1 MSGSPRILIIRRD
14 NIGDLACT
22 TPLLEAMR
30 ARLPQAWLG
39 ALVTTYNADVLA
51 GNPAL
56 DEVFV
61 YEKLKHRT
69 SGIFMHM
76 KNRLGQMSQ
85 LRQRKLDCVLVPAPA
100 PQSLKIAR
108 SLRPGQVI
116 AAPLTFPAG
125 MHEVERTFGLG
136 RSLGVTGMPGPLRIF
151 PDREKIREIAQG
163 ADAGPQGAG
172 AGPQG
177 VGAGPQGVGAGPF
190 TAVHISARRPAQR
203 WPLER
208 YAALVARMS
217 KQGRV
222 MLLWAPGS
230 QNNPGHPGDDEAAQR
245 VLEMAGNPA
254 VAAIAT
260 PDLRTLIA
268 ALSLADRVVCPDG
281 GAMHLAAAL
290 GKPVVALFG
299 DSPVER
305 WRPWAVPYRVV
316 RPESRDL
323 ADLLLEPVLEALRA
337 LA

>member
-1 MSGSPRILIIRRD
+1 MAVDASPAPRILIVRRD

-22 TPLLEAMR
+22 TPLLEALR
-30 ARLPQAWLG
+30 ARLPRAWLG
-39 ALVTTYNADVLA
+39 ALVTTYNAEVLA

-69 SGIFMHM
+69 SGILLHM

-85 LRQRKLDCVLVPAPA
+85 LRQRRLDCVLVPAPA

-116 AAPLTFPAG
+116 AAALAFPAG

-136 RSLGVTGMPGPLRIF
+136 RSLGVSGTPGPLRIF
-151 PDREKIREIAQG
+151 PDEKKAQEL
-163 ADAGPQGAG
+163 AQ
-172 AGPQG
+172 
-177 VGAGPQGVGAGPF
+177 VIGAGPF

-208 YAALVARMS
+208 YAALVAQLSGR
-217 KQGRV
+217 GRV

-230 QNNPGHPGDDEAAQR
+230 KDNPGHPGDDEAARQ
-245 VLEMAGNPA
+245 VLGMAGNPP
-254 VAAIAT
+254 VAAVAT
-260 PDLRTLIA
+260 PDLKTLIA

-299 DSPVER
+299 DSPAAR
-305 WRPWAVPYRVV
+305 WRPWGVPHRVV
-316 RPESRDL
+316 QPESQDL
-323 ADLLLEPVLEALRA
+323 ADLPLEPVLAALQA

>member
-1 MSGSPRILIIRRD
+1 MAIDAAHTPRAPRILIIRRD

-22 TPLLEAMR
+22 TPLLEALR
-30 ARLPQAWLG
+30 VRLPRAWLG
-39 ALVTTYNADVLA
+39 ALVTTYNAEVLA

-69 SGIFMHM
+69 GGIFMHV

-108 SLRPGQVI
+108 GLRPGQVI
-116 AAPLTFPAG
+116 AAPLTFPTG
-125 MHEVERTFGLG
+125 MHEVERTYGLG
-136 RSLGVTGMPGPLRIF
+136 RSLGVTGTPGPLRIF
-151 PDREKIREIAQG
+151 PDAEKVLELTRRI
-163 ADAGPQGAG
+163 G
-172 AGPQG
+172 AGPL
-177 VGAGPQGVGAGPF
+177 
-190 TAVHISARRPAQR
+190 TAIHVSARRPAQR
-203 WPLER
+203 WPLDR
-208 YAALVARMS
+208 YAALAAQLS

-222 MLLWAPGS
+222 VLLWAPGS
-230 QNNPGHPGDDEAAQR
+230 KDDPRHPGDDEAAAEILR
-245 VLEMAGNPA
+245 HAGDASPL
-254 VAAIAT
+254 IPLAT
-260 PDLRTLIA
+260 PDLKTLIA

-305 WRPWAVPYRVV
+305 WRPWGVPYRVV
-316 RPESRDL
+316 RPASRDL
-323 ADLLLEPVLEALRA
+323 ADLPVDAVVDAFLG
-337 LA
+337 LARPGQDEDRRQ

>member
-1 MSGSPRILIIRRD
+1 MAIDAPGTPHTPRILIIRRD

-22 TPLLEAMR
+22 TPLLEALR
-30 ARLPQAWLG
+30 ARLPSAWLG
-39 ALVTTYNADVLA
+39 ALVTTYNAEVLA

-61 YEKLKHRT
+61 YEKMKHRT

-85 LRQRKLDCVLVPAPA
+85 LRQRRLDCVLVPAPA
-100 PQSLKIAR
+100 PQSLKVAR

-116 AAPLTFPAG
+116 AAPLRFPAG
-125 MHEVERTFGLG
+125 LHEVERTFGLG
-136 RSLGVTGMPGPLRIF
+136 RTLGVTGTPGPMRIF
-151 PDREKIREIAQG
+151 PDAAKVLELNERI
-163 ADAGPQGAG
+163 
-172 AGPQG
+172 
-177 VGAGPQGVGAGPF
+177 GAGPF
-190 TAVHISARRPAQR
+190 TAIHISARRPAQR

-208 YAALVARMS
+208 YAALAAQLS

-230 QNNPGHPGDDEAAQR
+230 NDNPGHPGDDEAAQH
-245 VLEMAGNPA
+245 VLAMAKSPSVVG
-254 VAAIAT
+254 VAT
-260 PDLRTLIA
+260 PDLKTLIA
-268 ALSLADRVVCPDG
+268 ALSLADRVICPDG

-305 WRPWAVPYRVV
+305 WRPWGVPYRVV

-323 ADLLLEPVLEALRA
+323 AG
-337 LA
+337 LAVGAVVDAFVELARPGQGEDRRQ